1 MKKVVVLVILLFVL
15 MITNISYATDE
26 AVNQE
31 INAGDT
37 YVLQNELNL
46 RLIPNL
52 SSKSNVKIEK
62 NVEVTVET
70 KIGNWY
76 KITDNNVTGWV
87 TEMKLLANPTQT
99 TQPPLQEEP
108 EPEETPIVNEVQ
120 NNVPESKP
128 EEKPAETVSSNRTGI
143 VNVETARVRKS
154 ATTSSDIIATLDEDD
169 VVTIIGEEN
178 GFYKITTSTITEGY
192 ISTTLV
198 KEKNVTSRS
207 STEDRQEAHVADN
220 TGNTVVEFAK
230 QYLSYPYVLG
240 ASSPSTG
247 FDCSGFTRY
256 VFSNFGYTLGR
267 VATDQTSLGAVVE
280 LLFYDDAKTKIGHC
294 GIYISGGDFIH
305 SANPTRG
312 VVIDN
317 LNTNSYYST
326 RFVTARRIY

>member
-1 MKKVVVLVILLFVL
+1 MEQLEKKKVCGFYPL
-15 MITNISYATDE
+15 AE
-26 AVNQE
+26 E
-31 INAGDT
+31 
-37 YVLQNELNL
+37 
-46 RLIPNL
+46 
-52 SSKSNVKIEK
+52 EK
-62 NVEVTVET
+62 KEVFEF
-70 KIGNWY
+70 
-76 KITDNNVTGWV
+76 
-87 TEMKLLANPTQT
+87 
-99 TQPPLQEEP
+99 
-108 EPEETPIVNEVQ
+108 
-120 NNVPESKP
+120 SKP
-128 EEKPAETVSSNRTGI
+128 YIEFLNKAKTERE
-143 VNVETARVRKS
+143 VNKE
-154 ATTSSDIIATLDEDD
+154 IIKEL
-169 VVTIIGEEN
+169 VEN
-178 GFYKITTSTITEGY
+178 GFVEVNQLEELTKITTSTITEGY

-280 LLFYDDAKTKIGHC
+280 RANLQSGDLLLFYDDAKTKIGHC